1 MTFKHLYERMIV
13 MLLGFVFFAGVFEFA
28 GMGIAA
34 KIVLSLLFDCA
45 LWGFVFR
52 AEIRRAYYA
61 VIHRRRRDAE
71 LRARACAERIRRAE
85 SENRAAKCTSYYYF

>member
-1 MTFKHLYERMIV
+1 

-28 GMGIAA
+28 GMGVAA

-52 AEIRRAYYA
+52 AEIRRACYA
-61 VIHRRRRDAE
+61 VIRRRRREAE
-71 LRARACAERIRRAE
+71 LRARACARRMRRAE
-85 SENRAAKCTSYYYF
+85 SESRATKCTSYYYF

>member
-1 MTFKHLYERMIV
+1 

-28 GMGIAA
+28 GMGVAA

-61 VIHRRRRDAE
+61 VIRRRRREAE
-71 LRARACAERIRRAE
+71 LRARACAARMRRADNE
-85 SENRAAKCTSYYYF
+85 SRATKCTSYYYF